1 MAQADYGRRY
11 DIDWLRTLAFGV
23 LILYHTGM
31 YYVADWGWHIKSE
44 HTFAWLQ
51 DVMMLTAPWRMS
63 LLLAAHQVRWPQ
75 EEQLRLVRSAAA
87 CADAGRGCDAVLRAC
102 PRRS

>member
-63 LLLAAHQVRWPQ
+63 LLFFISAIALALVGKRYSGGSLAI
-75 EEQLRLVRSAAA
+75 LRSKRLLVPLLF
-87 CADAGRGCDAVLRAC
+87 GM
-102 PRRS
+102 